1 MAFFE
6 GVALRTL
13 DEATAKAEYKELSE
27 LNENSTKEEIENT
40 KEVKEETIKTEE
52 KIKKNFTDYIFGESN
67 ITPKDKS
74 RFQDNI
80 NVISRYKNEEKT
92 IYHKDIELDKNL
104 INEAENNLDVDRV
117 PNYLKLIMSQ
127 YDTKEKALEFFKKE
141 NLSKEEDFLKK
152 YEKEVYDLETLKEHQ
167 KKEKLKKIMIDFFV
181 KNKIQKI
188 KELFGMNIKPNP
200 NNEKY
205 FFISVPEIKS
215 RGNKPGFFIVK
226 SSDLEPAF
234 FDLDGSMVNEPV
246 LDGNNNITF
255 KDFLKISEEN
265 TLKRSEGVSKAKV
278 QKGTKVIKAET
289 LEELLEM
296 PSVIRVLNFLS

>member
-1 MAFFE
+1 
-6 GVALRTL
+6 
-13 DEATAKAEYKELSE
+13 
-27 LNENSTKEEIENT
+27 
-40 KEVKEETIKTEE
+40 
-52 KIKKNFTDYIFGESN
+52 
-67 ITPKDKS
+67 
-74 RFQDNI
+74 
-80 NVISRYKNEEKT
+80 
-92 IYHKDIELDKNL
+92 
-104 INEAENNLDVDRV
+104 
-117 PNYLKLIMSQ
+117 
-127 YDTKEKALEFFKKE
+127 
-141 NLSKEEDFLKK
+141 
-152 YEKEVYDLETLKEHQ
+152 
-167 KKEKLKKIMIDFFV
+167 MIDFFV

-296 PSVIRVLNFLS
+296 PSVIRVLNFLSYNEKEIKKEIKSILNIQGPEEKQKQKTQNINISPNIGQP